1 MNCISTHF
9 LSHEL
14 TLRILCA
21 VWKLDVL
28 LRDMCLGTTDHLFG
42 THLWWRSRMF
52 WVKKPVP
59 KLGTAE
65 SCWKVSDLEE
75 PTGIGLGRSFWDTS
89 RHFKIFHIYL
99 GGGNSNSF
107 YVHPYLGKMNPFWRL
122 HIFQRGG
129 STINGNV
136 GPTGVGFHSE
146 IPEVHGHE
154 KDDVMVKRSDAFS

>member
-1 MNCISTHF
+1 MSYMASMNCISTHF

-14 TLRILCA
+14 TLLILCA
-21 VWKLDVL
+21 VWKLDAL

-42 THLWWRSRMF
+42 THSWRRSRMF

-99 GGGNSNSF
+99 GGGF
-107 YVHPYLGKMNPFWRL
+107 ICLFMFTPIWGRFPFWRAYFSKGWFNHQL
-122 HIFQRGG
+122 VIICPGG
-129 STINGNV
+129 L
-136 GPTGVGFHSE
+136 
-146 IPEVHGHE
+146 
-154 KDDVMVKRSDAFS
+154 